1 MSYRIKVSGA
11 EAALPTTTGTA
22 TSFTSAT
29 VVRLIN
35 TATTSDYLV
44 TVVEEQSGTVVGSF
58 TVLRQ
63 TSEILEKQPSHC
75 IYAANAAVLG
85 AKVGFTN

>member
-1 MSYRIKVSGA
+1 MANRTLPKGA
-11 EAALPTTTGTA
+11 EAACPTTTGTA
-22 TSFTSAT
+22 STFGNAT

-35 TATTSDYLV
+35 NGGTARLV

-58 TVLRQ
+58 TMAGNTV
-63 TSEILEKQPSHC
+63 EYVEKDPTYA
-75 IYAANAAVLG
+75 IFAANAAVLG

>member
-1 MSYRIKVSGA
+1 MSQRIVVAAA
-11 EAALPTTTGTA
+11 EAACPTTTGTA
-22 TSFTSAT
+22 STFGNAT

-35 TATTSDYLV
+35 NGGTARLV

-58 TVLRQ
+58 TMAANTV
-63 TSEILEKQPSHC
+63 EYVEKDPTYA
-75 IYAANAAVLG
+75 IFAANAAVLG